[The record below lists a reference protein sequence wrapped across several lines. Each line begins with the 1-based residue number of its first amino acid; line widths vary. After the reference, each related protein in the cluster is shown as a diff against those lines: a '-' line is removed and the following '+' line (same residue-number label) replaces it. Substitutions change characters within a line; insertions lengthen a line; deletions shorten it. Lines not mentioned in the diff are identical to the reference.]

1 MRTIRRFLS
10 KLRNDERGS
19 ITPMFV
25 VFVPALVLVIGL
37 VVDGAGKIQANE
49 HAQSIASGA
58 SRAAANAV
66 ASEVIVNGGLSL
78 DNHRAQIAARDYIE
92 AAGMTGTVTVTGNE
106 IVGCRIVRSLGVV
119 RGITV
124 RSRSVIGNLGAA
136 LQTLVSRVRQ
146 VAADG
151 IVVSSPAGYALDVEP
166 TRTDAGI
173 ARAAL
178 TASGADALDTLDS
191 ALALWRG
198 EPGADLGDAPVR
210 TAVE

>member
-37 VVDGAGKIQANE
+37 VIDGAGKIQANE

-106 IVGCRIVRSLGVV
+106 IQVTVETTYATKFISIVGVTSLPAEASATAEI
-119 RGITV
+119 IT
-124 RSRSVIGNLGAA
+124 
-136 LQTLVSRVRQ
+136 Q
-146 VAADG
+146 
-151 IVVSSPAGYALDVEP
+151 
-166 TRTDAGI
+166 
-173 ARAAL
+173 
-178 TASGADALDTLDS
+178 
-191 ALALWRG
+191 
-198 EPGADLGDAPVR
+198 
-210 TAVE
+210 